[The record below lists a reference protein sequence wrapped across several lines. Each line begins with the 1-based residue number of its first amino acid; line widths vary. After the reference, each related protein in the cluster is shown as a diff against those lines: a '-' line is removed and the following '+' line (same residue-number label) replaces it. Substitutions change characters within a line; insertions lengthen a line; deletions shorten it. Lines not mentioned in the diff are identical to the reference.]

1 MQCEV
6 MRAGVYA
13 LFAKHTGERKAFLAI
28 KYTAAAAAA
37 AATAANKK
45 NKRSERVILLNLFRV
60 DQ

>member
-28 KYTAAAAAA
+28 KYTAAAAA
-37 AATAANKK
+37 TAANKK
-45 NKRSERVILLNLFRV
+45 NKR
-60 DQ
+60 Q